1 MYNHCFIIIDSS
13 YVAIALEAA
22 PPNSNLELN
31 DVSTTHSPVNWRNML
46 RHEIALSIT
55 GLQQFIMHNMTVDLP
70 DGSYHFGNDICTRN
84 ALCTLS
90 NVLVQLFFDAYFSE
104 KVWKD

>member
-1 MYNHCFIIIDSS
+1 
-13 YVAIALEAA
+13 
-22 PPNSNLELN
+22 
-31 DVSTTHSPVNWRNML
+31 ML

-55 GLQQFIMHNMTVDLP
+55 GLQQYIMHNMTVDLP

-84 ALCTLS
+84 DLCPLS

-104 KVWKD
+104 KVLSYLILLLIIRQIFITSLKKLILVKKRPPY